1 MLSAL
6 DCRSALRRRSL
17 GYRISARQVPDS
29 EEAEEHQGSG
39 VPSAAGSS
47 SGGRP
52 TGARIETYAGRRAPK
67 APGRVKLH
75 MAIRD
80 AFVTLK
86 QEHLAQSPDK
96 PYMTEREFWKHSQ
109 AKRVRRRPA
118 CHADQGSEVDELDE
132 HEPGTAD
139 VTAID
144 KEGEE
149 DEKDEEAGGRGCES
163 EDVTGLCDAQAS
175 EGGGA

>member
-1 MLSAL
+1 M
-6 DCRSALRRRSL
+6 
-17 GYRISARQVPDS
+17 
-29 EEAEEHQGSG
+29 
-39 VPSAAGSS
+39 
-47 SGGRP
+47 
-52 TGARIETYAGRRAPK
+52 PK
-67 APGRVKLH
+67 APERVKLH

-80 AFVTLK
+80 AFVTLE
-86 QEHLAQSPDK
+86 QERLAQSPDK
-96 PYMTEREFWKHSQ
+96 PYMTEREFWQHSQ

-118 CHADQGSEVDELDE
+118 ACQADQSSEVQELDE
-132 HEPGTAD
+132 PEDEPGTAD